1 MSSGFKLMLRPP
13 PHVEFLQGYPGIP
26 GHAERKGAMVQGTL
40 EVRGTV
46 KAKWVRV
53 ELRKIEIL
61 PGGGQNNTFAETIG
75 ERPITLW
82 NARDDEFA
90 ELSSND
96 FPFHI
101 AVPET
106 LPPSIALER
115 GSAIKYELIASV
127 QLKGKKSLFKRDPAP
142 ISTYSA
148 PIVIEKFELL
158 QAWPIYSQ
166 PQTRQS
172 SAYGVTLVATFARVA
187 FGPGDVVPVEAV
199 LRADVPGDGA
209 ILRAYE
215 LTVRET
221 LIFRSSPP
229 QAPQHQHPHLHLHSQ
244 QPPRRTPAAQTR
256 SNLIADQKVPVPVQI
271 FPGTQHK
278 CDLGCHIPLVQT
290 NVSVRTA
297 RHIEVNYIVQVKA
310 VLSTGSM
317 VSVELPITITNWQH
331 QASMDVVRRIGYC
344 PELGGVSPAP
354 APQVGLFQATN
365 AMGSNIASPVPP
377 NGQNISH
384 SNGPASTAGSHSIPE
399 RVSRRST
406 SDNNQGRSTYSSPPV
421 GSPGRENID
430 ELGYVPAGSQ
440 AQSQTVPNRRPG
452 GGSSSG
458 PSEPEDYFGQSGPL
472 NNANPGTRPSTA
484 NRRSNQ
490 NRFTIVN
497 ADEPEGAKPLSAEEE
512 KRLLKEKYEE
522 RDRRKSS
529 RPVSA
534 GGSGARPSTA
544 NSTHTNGGGRQN
556 GTSAWLTAEEEKQRL
571 YENARLVASK
581 TQQSAGHQVDLG
593 PSPGS
598 SSSAQPSQSQSQG
611 QWPTAEDEKRQLFDN
626 ARKAAQRTQSTAFEA
641 GIPYAQDDK
650 KGASKGGENFAGGW
664 AFMAPKTEGSVPY
677 PQEQQETPSPP
688 AQSTQQ
694 QSQWISAADEKRML
708 FERAR
713 AAAQRTQ
720 AQATVPP
727 EETSSNSI
735 SVPYA
740 GSPEEPRVLSP
751 VSMLSPGAGFAPGN
765 GGFTPGNSGLVPA
778 ASPGLSGL
786 TPAGN
791 KSGAELYAAG
801 LAAMGRQSIY
811 PSTSP
816 APVQTTP
823 SPQPSGVS
831 TPPYG
836 GSGSG
841 SSVPYGVGPG
851 SVPSYGVGSGSAPSY
866 GASSGSTPPYVGGS
880 TSTPPYGSGSTLS
893 HTPSQSKRFP
903 SAAEEKAALAYM
915 VAKQRV
921 EQARANESTAYGG
934 GSSPG
939 AYGGGHSPGAYG
951 GGSSPGIYGSNSSL
965 DPYGSNSSPG
975 PSPTVP
981 GYDAIYGN
989 QTTPPTVY
997 GQPPTSSPTRPLS
1010 VRRSPQ
1016 PLTASPPAFTSDL
1029 PPGFTPNPVPAASA
1043 LSALEEKARLRRQY
1057 EEQDAGASHLSP
1069 TSPPAGPPP
1078 SSPPPPAFSPSPP
1091 SGYGTSAHD
1100 EKERMRLMYAE
1111 QDAAVR
1117 TSERRA
1123 TDESGKRAALPVP
1136 PPAPNGAPP
1145 PFAGGFINPATFKPL
1160 SAAEEKAR
1168 LRAQYE
1174 AEASGAAVGGSSDEP
1189 PPPEY
1194 GLPPSRQATI
1204 TSPPVRSATLTPSS
1218 FSDGGS
1224 NIGATIQRDPSI
1236 SWGKR
1241 RATQTPAPVEEETR
1255 SMFVP
1260 PPPPPPLLPKPPA
1273 SYIQETLEAHDALKS
1288 WNGSRPPSMDYEA
1301 LASPT
1306 ALVAPPI
1313 PPKPAD

>member
-26 GHAERKGAMVQGTL
+26 GNAERKGAMVQGTL

-82 NARDDEFA
+82 TASLDEFA
-90 ELSSND
+90 ELTSND

-142 ISTYSA
+142 ISTFSA

-158 QAWPIYSQ
+158 QAWPIYAQ

-187 FGPGDVVPVEAV
+187 FGPGDVVPVEAI

-229 QAPQHQHPHLHLHSQ
+229 QLPQHNHLHLHSQ
-244 QPPRRTPAAQTR
+244 PPPRRTPAAQTR

-278 CDLGCHIPLVQT
+278 CDLGCHIPLTQT

-331 QASMDVVRRIGYC
+331 QASVDVVRRIGYC
-344 PELGGVSPAP
+344 PELAGQPPPPAH
-354 APQVGLFQATN
+354 QVGLFQATN
-365 AMGSNIASPVPP
+365 AMGAMGHTIATPVSLPNGHNIA
-377 NGQNISH
+377 Q
-384 SNGPASTAGSHSIPE
+384 SNAPSSTVGSNSIPE

-406 SDNNQGRSTYSSPPV
+406 SDNHGTAPGRTAYGSPV
-421 GSPGRENID
+421 GSPGREDID
-430 ELGYVPAGSQ
+430 ELGYVPAPSQ
-440 AQSQTVPNRRPG
+440 HSHTAPSRRPG

-458 PSEPEDYFGQSGPL
+458 PSEAGDYFGQPGPL
-472 NNANPGTRPSTA
+472 NSNPTARPQNP
-484 NRRSNQ
+484 NRRSNPQ
-490 NRFTIVN
+490 GRLTIVN
-497 ADEPEGAKPLSAEEE
+497 VDEPAGAKPLSAEEE
-512 KRLLKEKYEE
+512 KRRLKEKYAEQ
-522 RDRRKSS
+522 DRRKSNG
-529 RPVSA
+529 RPASA
-534 GGSGARPSTA
+534 GGSGARPSAGASGARPSTA
-544 NSTHTNGGGRQN
+544 NSTNGRSN
-556 GTSAWLTAEEEKQRL
+556 GTAPPWPTAEEEKQRL

-581 TQQSAGHQVDLG
+581 TQQAAGHNVDLV
-593 PSPGS
+593 S
-598 SSSAQPSQSQSQG
+598 SSSSSPPPRQQT
-611 QWPTAEDEKRQLFDN
+611 QWPTAEEEKRRLYN
-626 ARKAAQRTQSTAFEA
+626 SARQAAAKTQSSVYEA
-641 GIPYAQDDK
+641 GVQED
-650 KGASKGGENFAGGW
+650 KGGAGLNGTDGFTGGW
-664 AFMAPKTEGSVPY
+664 AFMAPKPDGGSESAPY
-677 PQEQQETPSPP
+677 KQEKSPTPSPP
-688 AQSTQQ
+688 PAQP
-694 QSQWISAADEKRML
+694 QSQWLSAADEKRML

-713 AAAQRTQ
+713 AAAERTQ
-720 AQATVPP
+720 AQATLPP
-727 EETSSNSI
+727 EEPSSSG
-735 SVPYA
+735 P
-740 GSPEEPRVLSP
+740 SPPLTQDGPSPPLTQEEPRVMSP
-751 VSMLSPGAGFAPGN
+751 VSALSPNGFA
-765 GGFTPGNSGLVPA
+765 GGFSPA
-778 ASPGLSGL
+778 LPGL

-801 LAAMGRQSIY
+801 LAAMGRQSMY
-811 PSTSP
+811 PTP
-816 APVQTTP
+816 APPETTP
-823 SPQPSGVS
+823 SPQPSHTSVSSIPYGGASTSLPYGVNGSGS

-836 GSGSG
+836 G
-841 SSVPYGVGPG
+841 
-851 SVPSYGVGSGSAPSY
+851 GSGSAPGY
-866 GASSGSTPPYVGGS
+866 GGK
-880 TSTPPYGSGSTLS
+880 LS
-893 HTPSQSKRFP
+893 HSSSQTKHFP
-903 SAAEEKAALAYM
+903 TAAEEKAALAYKA
-915 VAKQRV
+915 AKQRV
-921 EQARANESTAYGG
+921 ELARANESVYD
-934 GSSPG
+934 
-939 AYGGGHSPGAYG
+939 H
-951 GGSSPGIYGSNSSL
+951 
-965 DPYGSNSSPG
+965 NSSPG
-975 PSPTVP
+975 SSPIVP
-981 GYDAIYGN
+981 GYDTIYGN
-989 QTTPPTVY
+989 PTTPP
-997 GQPPTSSPTRPLS
+997 PTRPLS
-1010 VRRSPQ
+1010 IRRSPQ
-1016 PLTASPPAFTSDL
+1016 AVTASPPPFVSDL
-1029 PPGFTPNPVPAASA
+1029 PPGFTPNPGLAASA
-1043 LSALEEKARLRRQY
+1043 LSALEEKARLRKQY
-1057 EEQDAGASHLSP
+1057 EEQDALGTSASRLSPATPSP
-1069 TSPPAGPPP
+1069 TSPA
-1078 SSPPPPAFSPSPP
+1078 PPAFSPIEIKP
-1091 SGYGTSAHD
+1091 SYSTSAQD

-1117 TSERRA
+1117 THERQ
-1123 TDESGKRAALPVP
+1123 TTNDSGKRSALPVP
-1136 PPAPNGAPP
+1136 PPAPNGLPP
-1145 PFAGGFINPATFKPL
+1145 PFAGGFVNPSTMKPL

-1174 AEASGAAVGGSSDEP
+1174 AEVNGSAGAGSSFEP
-1189 PPPEY
+1189 PPPDY

-1204 TSPPVRSATLTPSS
+1204 TSPPLRNATLTPSS

-1224 NIGATIQRDPSI
+1224 SVGATLGRDPSI

-1241 RATQTPAPVEEETR
+1241 RATHTPAPEEQ
-1255 SMFVP
+1255 SSPPSSFVA

-1273 SYIQETLEAHDALKS
+1273 SYIQETLEADKAQKD
-1288 WNGSRPPSMDYEA
+1288 WGSRPPSMDFA
-1301 LASPT
+1301 TLASPT
-1306 ALVAPPI
+1306 SLGFTPPV
-1313 PPKPAD
+1313 PPKPIE

>member
-1 MSSGFKLMLRPP
+1 MAERPIQLNVLSTMSSGFKLMLRPP

-26 GHAERKGAMVQGTL
+26 GHGERKGAIVQGTL

-82 NARDDEFA
+82 SARDDEFS

-158 QAWPIYSQ
+158 QAWPIYAQ

-172 SAYGVTLVATFARVA
+172 SAYGVTLVATFSRVA

-229 QAPQHQHPHLHLHSQ
+229 QVPQHQHPHLHLHSQ

-278 CDLGCHIPLVQT
+278 CDLGCHIPLTQT

-331 QASMDVVRRIGYC
+331 QASVDVVRRIGYC
-344 PELGGVSPAP
+344 PELGGKSPIP
-354 APQVGLFQATN
+354 GPQAGLFQATN
-365 AMGSNIASPVPP
+365 AMGNNIAIPASP
-377 NGQNISH
+377 NGQNIAH
-384 SNGPASTAGSHSIPE
+384 SNGPSSTAGSHSIPE

-406 SDNNQGRSTYSSPPV
+406 SDNNNARSTYSSPPI

-430 ELGYVPAGSQ
+430 ELGYIPAGSQ
-440 AQSQTVPNRRPG
+440 THSQTAPNRRPG

-458 PSEPEDYFGQSGPL
+458 PSEPEDYFGQTGPL
-472 NNANPGTRPSTA
+472 NNNAAPGARPQTG

-490 NRFTIVN
+490 NRLTIVN
-497 ADEPEGAKPLSAEEE
+497 GDPDDTKVLSAEEE
-512 KRLLKEKYEE
+512 KRRLKEKYEE
-522 RDRRKSS
+522 RDRRKSG
-529 RPVSA
+529 RPASA
-534 GGSGARPSTA
+534 GGSGARPGTA

-556 GTSAWLTAEEEKQRL
+556 GTSAWPTAEEEKQRL
-571 YENARLVASK
+571 YDNARMVASK

-593 PSPGS
+593 HSAGS
-598 SSSAQPSQSQSQG
+598 SSSPQPSQGQSQSQSQG
-611 QWPTAEDEKRQLFDN
+611 QWPTAEEEKRQLFEN
-626 ARKAAQRTQSTAFEA
+626 ARKAAQRTQSTAFDA
-641 GIPYAQDDK
+641 GVPYAQDDK
-650 KGASKGGENFAGGW
+650 GAVKKGGDNFAGGW
-664 AFMAPKTEGSVPY
+664 AFMAPKTEGSVSY
-677 PQEQQETPSPP
+677 PQEQPQQQSSSPP
-688 AQSTQQ
+688 AQQS
-694 QSQWISAADEKRML
+694 QSQWPSAADEKRML
-708 FERAR
+708 FDRAR
-713 AAAQRTQ
+713 AAAERTQ
-720 AQATVPP
+720 AQATTPP

-740 GSPEEPRVLSP
+740 PSSVEPRVSSP
-751 VSMLSPGAGFAPGN
+751 VSMLPSVGCGFAPSN
-765 GGFTPGNSGLVPA
+765 GGFIPQT
-778 ASPGLSGL
+778 SPGLPGL

-801 LAAMGRQSIY
+801 LAAMGRQSMY
-811 PSTSP
+811 PSSTP
-816 APVQTTP
+816 APVQATP
-823 SPQPSGVS
+823 STQPLGVS
-831 TPPYG
+831 APLYAG
-836 GSGSG
+836 NGSG
-841 SSVPYGVGPG
+841 SSVPYAA
-851 SVPSYGVGSGSAPSY
+851 SSGSAPSY
-866 GASSGSTPPYVGGS
+866 GTGSGSTPPYSGGS

-893 HTPSQSKRFP
+893 PSPSSKRFP

-915 VAKQRV
+915 AAKQRV
-921 EQARANESTAYGG
+921 EQARANESAAYDDGSNLSAYGNNSSPG
-934 GSSPG
+934 GYGGNSSPG
-939 AYGGGHSPGAYG
+939 AYGG
-951 GGSSPGIYGSNSSL
+951 
-965 DPYGSNSSPG
+965 NSSPG
-975 PSPTVP
+975 ASPTVP
-981 GYDAIYGN
+981 GYDSIYGN
-989 QTTPPTVY
+989 QTTLPVAY
-997 GQPPTSSPTRPLS
+997 GQPVAPSPTRPLS

-1016 PLTASPPAFTSDL
+1016 QLTASPPAFTSDL
-1029 PPGFTPNPVPAASA
+1029 PPGFAPNPGPAASA

-1057 EEQDAGASHLSP
+1057 EEQDAGMSYLSP
-1069 TSPPAGPPP
+1069 TSQPTGPPP
-1078 SSPPPPAFSPSPP
+1078 PSPPRFSPSPS
-1091 SGYGTSAHD
+1091 SGYGLSAHD

-1117 TSERRA
+1117 TNERQA
-1123 TDESGKRAALPVP
+1123 TNDSGQRPALPVP

-1174 AEASGAAVGGSSDEP
+1174 AEANGISMGGSSHEP

-1204 TSPPVRSATLTPSS
+1204 TSPPERNATLTPSNY
-1218 FSDGGS
+1218 SDGGS
-1224 NIGATIQRDPSI
+1224 SIGATIQRDPSI

-1241 RATQTPAPVEEETR
+1241 RAAQTPAPVEEESR
-1255 SMFVP
+1255 STFVA

-1273 SYIQETLEAHDALKS
+1273 SYIQETLEAHHAQKNWD
-1288 WNGSRPPSMDYEA
+1288 GSRPPSMDYEA

-1306 ALVAPPI
+1306 ALVAPPV